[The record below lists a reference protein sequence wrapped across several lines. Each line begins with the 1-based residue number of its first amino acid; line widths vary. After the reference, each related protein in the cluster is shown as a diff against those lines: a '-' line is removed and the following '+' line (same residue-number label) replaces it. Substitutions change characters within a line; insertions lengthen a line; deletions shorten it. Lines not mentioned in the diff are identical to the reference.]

1 MPILKMLC
9 DGTMVDLEGDIP
21 PRAFSAE
28 VMATELSQIN
38 RFGGSRSRDIEHY
51 TVAEPSVLCANLA
64 RRFGFS
70 LAVQRA
76 CLLHDAH
83 EVVTGDVL
91 GPTKAYLRKH
101 DPSDS
106 LAELEA
112 RCDAVV
118 GLVWGVD
125 FDPYRAM
132 IKRMDG
138 LAEVIE
144 RDAIL
149 ADSSDWPGHAVRRMT
164 LATLSPPPRISAF
177 EPSTARQLFMAK
189 LTELFGGGA

>member
-38 RFGGSRSRDIEHY
+38 RFGGSRRPDIEHY
-51 TVAEPSVLCANLA
+51 TVAEHSVLCADLA
-64 RRFGFS
+64 RRLGFS

-83 EVVTGDVL
+83 EAVTGDLL

-101 DPSDS
+101 DPADT

-118 GLVWGVD
+118 GLVWGVA

-132 IKRMDG
+132 IKRVDG

-149 ADSSDWPGHAVRRMT
+149 ADSPEWPDHAVRRLT

-177 EPSTARQLFMAK
+177 EPSAARQLFMAK